1 MAQDQNPE
9 KDQVLIAHNK
19 ETGETGAVAGLKE
32 DGTPAMADTKT
43 SKLSDLVVFNLHK
56 NPLEA
61 FLSNF
66 LRQCKNPSV
75 FGFYK
80 LDAEN
85 LNTVGPV
92 MQDALKDPEGNKA
105 MLEPSKVE
113 PKAENRNYQK
123 IEADK
128 IDWNTLKERWGIDR
142 NELEKRGDLQEM
154 MYNRK
159 SGLINIR
166 INVDGEMKTAAARLA
181 FKTDESGNVKVV
193 PSFVCEKPNLSK
205 EFNGVKFSEQDKEN
219 LTKTGNLGRIAD
231 VIDKHTGEITPSFIS
246 IDRLTNQ
253 IVSVPA
259 KQVYVK
265 DTIGQTKL
273 TMDEINTLKNGLPIK
288 DKQITDKKGKQ
299 YTVTLQVNADS
310 RRVEFVHDERKQ
322 RQSQNQDESTGQKQ
336 RQSTWLTKDG
346 KIRPITKWGGV
357 PMTEQQQSD
366 YVAGKT
372 VVLSNMVD
380 KEGKPCT
387 VYLTFNKEK
396 QRPNTSFNDPRQARS
411 VTPANESK
419 TQMAVNN
426 EGKTNEATKKI
437 NEPLQ
442 KGQTEPKDEPQKRKS
457 RGMKM

>member
-1 MAQDQNPE
+1 MAQDQTPE

-32 DGTPAMADTKT
+32 DGTPAMADAKT
-43 SKLSDLVVFNLHK
+43 SKLSDLVVFNIHK

-66 LRQCKNPSV
+66 VRQCKNPSQ

-85 LNTVGPV
+85 LETVGPV
-92 MQDALKDPEGNKA
+92 IQDALKDPEANKA
-105 MLEPSKVE
+105 MLDPSKVE
-113 PKAENRNYQK
+113 PKTEKRYQK

-128 IDWNTLKERWGIDR
+128 IDWNALKERWGIDR
-142 NELEKRGDLQEM
+142 DELEKRGDLQEM

-166 INVDGEMKTAAARLA
+166 LNVDGEMKTAAARLA
-181 FKTDESGNVKVV
+181 FKTDENGNVKVV
-193 PSFVCEKPNLSK
+193 PSFVCEKPDLSQ
-205 EFNGVKFSEQDKEN
+205 EFNGVKFTEQDKEN
-219 LTKTGNLGRIAD
+219 LKKTGNLGRIAD
-231 VIDKHTGEITPSFIS
+231 VVDKQTGEVIPSFIS
-246 IDRLTNQ
+246 IDRLTNE

-259 KQVYVK
+259 KHIYVK

-273 TMDEINTLKNGLPIK
+273 TMAEINTLKSGQPVK
-288 DKQITDKKGKQ
+288 DKQITDKSGKQ

-310 RRVEFVHDERKQ
+310 RRVEFVPDEKKQ
-322 RQSQNQDESTGQKQ
+322 RQSQNQGNGGELKQ
-336 RQSTWLTKDG
+336 RQSTWMTKDG
-346 KIRPITKWGGV
+346 KIRPITKWNGV
-357 PMTEQQQSD
+357 PMTEQQQAD

-372 VVLSNMVD
+372 VVMSNMVD
-380 KEGKPCT
+380 QKGNPCT
-387 VYLTFNKEK
+387 VYLTFNPES
-396 QRPNTSFNDPRQARS
+396 QRPNSSFTDPRQAQT

-426 EGKTNEATKKI
+426 EGKTNEATKKV

-442 KGQTEPKDEPQKRKS
+442 KGQTGPKDETQKKKS

>member
-1 MAQDQNPE
+1 MAQDQTPE

-61 FLSNF
+61 FMSNF
-66 LRQCKNPSV
+66 LRQCKNPSK

-85 LNTVGPV
+85 LNTVGPI
-92 MQDALKDPEGNKA
+92 MQDALKDPEANKA
-105 MLEPSKVE
+105 MLDPSKVE
-113 PKAENRNYQK
+113 VKAENRNYHK
-123 IEADK
+123 IDADK

-142 NELEKRGDLQEM
+142 DELEKRGDLQEM

-166 INVDGEMKTAAARLA
+166 VNVDGEMKTAAARLA
-181 FKTDESGNVKVV
+181 FKTDENGNIKVV
-193 PSFVCEKPNLSK
+193 PSFVCEKPDLSQ
-205 EFNGVKFSEQDKEN
+205 EFNGVKFSEQDKLN
-219 LTKTGNLGRIAD
+219 LVKTGNLGRIAD
-231 VIDKHTGEITPSFIS
+231 VVDRQTGEVVPSFVS
-246 IDRLTNQ
+246 IDRLTNE
-253 IVSVPA
+253 IVSAPA
-259 KQVYVK
+259 KQVYVR
-265 DTIGQTKL
+265 DTVGQTKL
-273 TMDEINTLKNGLPIK
+273 TMAEINTLKSGLLIK
-288 DKQITDKKGKQ
+288 DKQITDRNGKQ

-310 RRVEFVHDERKQ
+310 RRVEFVPTEKKQ
-322 RQSQNQDESTGQKQ
+322 RQSQSQSESNEKPQ
-336 RQSTWLTKDG
+336 RQSTWMTKDG
-346 KIRPITKWGGV
+346 KIRPITKWDGV
-357 PMTEQQQSD
+357 PMTEQQQAD
-366 YVAGKT
+366 YIAGKT
-372 VVLSNMVD
+372 VVMSNMVD

-387 VYLTFNKEK
+387 VYLTFNPKR
-396 QRPNTSFNDPRQARS
+396 QRPNTSFTDPRQAQS

-426 EGKTNEATKKI
+426 DGKTNESTKKVK
-437 NEPLQ
+437 EPLQ
-442 KGQTEPKDEPQKRKS
+442 KGQTEPKDETQKRKS

>member
-1 MAQDQNPE
+1 M
-9 KDQVLIAHNK
+9 LIAHNK

-61 FLSNF
+61 FMSNF
-66 LRQCKNPSV
+66 LRQCKNPSK

-92 MQDALKDPEGNKA
+92 MQDALKDPEANKA
-105 MLEPSKVE
+105 MLDPSKVE
-113 PKAENRNYQK
+113 VKAENRNYHK
-123 IEADK
+123 IDADK
-128 IDWNTLKERWGIDR
+128 IDWNTLK
-142 NELEKRGDLQEM
+142 
-154 MYNRK
+154 
-159 SGLINIR
+159 SG
-166 INVDGEMKTAAARLA
+166 
-181 FKTDESGNVKVV
+181 
-193 PSFVCEKPNLSK
+193 
-205 EFNGVKFSEQDKEN
+205 Q
-219 LTKTGNLGRIAD
+219 
-231 VIDKHTGEITPSFIS
+231 
-246 IDRLTNQ
+246 
-253 IVSVPA
+253 
-259 KQVYVK
+259 
-265 DTIGQTKL
+265 
-273 TMDEINTLKNGLPIK
+273 PIK
-288 DKQITDKKGKQ
+288 DKQITDRNGKQ

-310 RRVEFVHDERKQ
+310 RRVEFVPDEKKQ
-322 RQSQNQDESTGQKQ
+322 RQSQNQGESNEKTP

-346 KIRPITKWGGV
+346 KIRPITKWDGV
-357 PMTEQQQSD
+357 PMTEQQQAD

-372 VVLSNMVD
+372 VVMSNMVD

-387 VYLTFNKEK
+387 VYQTFNPKS
-396 QRPNTSFNDPRQARS
+396 QRPNTSFTDPRQAQS

-437 NEPLQ
+437 KEPLQ
-442 KGQTEPKDEPQKRKS
+442 KGQTEPKDDTQKRKS